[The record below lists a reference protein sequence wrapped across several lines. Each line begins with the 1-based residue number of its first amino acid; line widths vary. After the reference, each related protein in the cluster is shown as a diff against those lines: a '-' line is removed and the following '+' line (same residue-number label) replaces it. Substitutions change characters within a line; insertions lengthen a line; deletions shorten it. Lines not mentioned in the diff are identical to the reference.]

1 MLSISMLLLVAQTL
15 GQKLPEHQPGSRENF
30 LNKSKSQKSGSWSLL
45 GAGTGLVLVGL
56 LIGNRESSSFD
67 DAATGVILGGLG
79 VVSALGSIP
88 LFIASGKNKRKAA
101 NASAYFKLQKV
112 PFKKESSFNL
122 ISYPAVCFKIKI

>member
-1 MLSISMLLLVAQTL
+1 MSVIVLVTQTFC
-15 GQKLPEHQPGSRENF
+15 QKIPEHQPDSQVYF
-30 LNKSKSQKSGSWSLL
+30 LNKSKSQKSGGWSLL

-67 DAATGVILGGLG
+67 DAATGAILGGLG

-101 NASAYFKLQKV
+101 NASAYFKLQKI
-112 PFKKESSFNL
+112 PFKKESGFNL
-122 ISYPAVCFKIKI
+122 NSYPAVCFKIKI